1 MSIKKKLIIFAS
13 IVFGVFLVINII
25 WFVFVWGKYEGY
37 KGKLGNE
44 MVVDDLEGLG
54 KRYTLS
60 DKDFGVSIKTP
71 TYPQLSGGGF
81 LRVSKAGDAVGY
93 DSETGIPFNKDGEYI
108 DIENTKIKPNMVF
121 YIWPKLFGG
130 YKFGIQYDCFE
141 EDYIEYGGFE
151 SYQVNL
157 DDNMKPI
164 IDEDDYIN
172 YEEYTLRSQE
182 LYNENYDDM
191 MELIK
196 YANDL
201 FDLELNIN

>member
-13 IVFGVFLVINII
+13 IVFGVFLAINII
-25 WFVFVWGKYEGY
+25 WFIFVWGKYEGY
-37 KGKLGNE
+37 KGKLGSE
-44 MVVDDLEGLG
+44 MVVDDLEELG

-81 LRVSKAGDAVGY
+81 LRVSKAGDVVTY
-93 DSETGIPFNKDGEYI
+93 DPENGRPIDKNGEYI
-108 DIENTKIKPNMVF
+108 DIEKTKIKPGMVF

-130 YKFGIQYDCFE
+130 YKLGIQYNCFE
-141 EDYIEYGGFE
+141 ADNIEYGGFAF
-151 SYQVNL
+151 YQIILDENL
-157 DDNMKPI
+157 KPD
-164 IDEDDYIN
+164 IDEEDYVED
-172 YEEYTLRSQE
+172 EEYTLKLQK

-196 YANDL
+196 YANNL

>member
-1 MSIKKKLIIFAS
+1 MSIKKKLIIFALL
-13 IVFGVFLVINII
+13 VFGVFLVINII
-25 WFVFVWGKYEGY
+25 WFAFVWRKYEGY
-37 KGKLGNE
+37 KEKLGNE
-44 MVVDDLEGLG
+44 MVVDDLEELG

-60 DKDFGVSIKTP
+60 ENDFDVSIKTP

-81 LRVSKAGDAVGY
+81 LRVNKVGDVVGY
-93 DSETGIPFNKDGEYI
+93 DGETGIPFNKDGEYI
-108 DIENTKIKPNMVF
+108 DIENTKIKPNMIF

-141 EDYIEYGGFE
+141 ENNIEYGGFK
-151 SYQVNL
+151 SYQVDL
-157 DDNMKPI
+157 DEELKPVI
-164 IDEDDYIN
+164 IEDAD
-172 YEEYTLRSQE
+172 EEYTLKLQK

-196 YANDL
+196 YANNL

>member
-13 IVFGVFLVINII
+13 IVFGVFLVINIL
-25 WFVFVWGKYEGY
+25 WFAFVWRKYEGY

-44 MVVDDLEGLG
+44 MVVDDLEELG

-60 DKDFGVSIKTP
+60 EGDFGVTIKIP
-71 TYPQLSGGGF
+71 MYPSFTDGF
-81 LRVSKAGDAVGY
+81 LRIGKQGQICVWGPDGTVY
-93 DSETGIPFNKDGEYI
+93 DENGESI
-108 DIENTKIKPNMVF
+108 DIENTKIKPGMVF

-130 YKFGIQYDCFE
+130 YKLGVQYDCFE
-141 EDYIEYGGFE
+141 NGNMSMYQLNLNEDLKPADIEEGT
-151 SYQVNL
+151 
-157 DDNMKPI
+157 DD
-164 IDEDDYIN
+164 
-172 YEEYTLRSQE
+172 EYALKLQE

>member
-1 MSIKKKLIIFAS
+1 MNMSIKKKLIIFALL
-13 IVFGVFLVINII
+13 VFGVFLVINII
-25 WFVFVWGKYEGY
+25 WFAFVWRKYEGY
-37 KGKLGNE
+37 KEKLGNE
-44 MVVDDLEGLG
+44 MVVDDLEELG

-60 DKDFGVSIKTP
+60 ENDFDVSIKTP

-81 LRVSKAGDAVGY
+81 LRVNKVGDVVGY
-93 DSETGIPFNKDGEYI
+93 DGETGIPFNKDGEYI
-108 DIENTKIKPNMVF
+108 DIENTKIKPNMIF

-141 EDYIEYGGFE
+141 ENNIEYGGFK
-151 SYQVNL
+151 SYQVDL
-157 DDNMKPI
+157 DEELKPVI
-164 IDEDDYIN
+164 IEDAD
-172 YEEYTLRSQE
+172 EEYTLKLQK